1 MKLPEAFKLISFWGF
16 EFVTILF
23 VYNKKSK
30 NKDVLMLGF
39 GYYTRGQCEYLIMAK
54 RSSISHFL
62 RNKHSVG
69 QKV

>member
-1 MKLPEAFKLISFWGF
+1 
-16 EFVTILF
+16 
-23 VYNKKSK
+23 
-30 NKDVLMLGF
+30 MLGF

-69 QKV
+69 QKAQFENGTEVTMQLPSTQKYCQCSQ